1 MQGVR
6 RALFHLVLT
15 YGLLYTQTHAPDAAC
30 KHSFHQYVSNCGAM
44 NTSRRRFLTP
54 TAIEHMLAAMSPSVS
69 EDEELPDSEDELIPN
84 VNQQQCESTSSESD
98 DDIEETRPSNSSPDI
113 DENILDTPVIA
124 TDTVGT

>member
-1 MQGVR
+1 
-6 RALFHLVLT
+6 
-15 YGLLYTQTHAPDAAC
+15 
-30 KHSFHQYVSNCGAM
+30 
-44 NTSRRRFLTP
+44 
-54 TAIEHMLAAMSPSVS
+54 MLAAMSPSVS
-69 EDEELPDSEDELIPN
+69 EDEELSDSEDEFIPN